1 MASVMEQWQAAMQSP
16 EVVTFFRG
24 LFERAGVRVGDT
36 GEAFTCV
43 HEGTRI
49 VFSAGLEEPLD
60 FIVDITPEQA
70 RAMLDTVGDG
80 ALDERERFRIMAALA
95 TPAARSALA
104 RPIIRNRLLR
114 AALLKIGRAEGL
126 MHVVLAAPPGEHDA
140 SHTIAYVG
148 GQYLVIPGLHGRVPH
163 VYRLTVADAV
173 DYQRRMIA
181 ARKSNTLRTWLGF
194 ARWYGQLRKRVVT
207 PA

>member
-1 MASVMEQWQAAMQSP
+1 MASVMEQWQTAMQSP

-24 LFERAGVRVGDT
+24 LFDRAGVRVGAT

-43 HEGTRI
+43 HEDSRI
-49 VFSAGLEEPLD
+49 AFTSGLQEPLD
-60 FIVDITPEQA
+60 FIVDIAPEQA
-70 RAMLDTVGDG
+70 QAMIDNVGDG
-80 ALDERERFRIMAALA
+80 VLSERERFRIMAALA

-104 RPIIRNRLLR
+104 RPIIRNRFLR
-114 AALLKIGRAEGL
+114 AALLKVGRAETL
-126 MHVVLAAPPGEHDA
+126 MHMVLAAPPGEEDA
-140 SHTIAYVG
+140 AHTIAYVG

-173 DYQRRMIA
+173 DYQRRMMA

-207 PA
+207 PV